1 MTTLEQRL
9 SEALQAGASGV
20 RPAPDLFARVAGSIE
35 ADAQR
40 RRLVL
45 RAGLVVA
52 LFLAALVS
60 LGLGLST
67 YSNGRLVMPWW
78 ALELITTVVLVA
90 MALWLGPFI
99 KRFGRAY
106 AADVF
111 RANPRTGKSYI
122 VLTDI
127 VYYLIFTAYIMFTSR
142 FEPESGWGST
152 VGAAQAQL
160 SMFRVAGILL
170 IIGLLHGL
178 NIVLMPVLGRLFSL
192 NRRLDALNR
201 DADADD

>member
-1 MTTLEQRL
+1 MTTLERRL
-9 SEALQAGASGV
+9 SEALQAGASTV
-20 RPAPDLFARVAGSIE
+20 RPAPDLFARVADSIE
-35 ADAQR
+35 ADAR
-40 RRLVL
+40 RRQLVL
-45 RAGLVVA
+45 RGALVVA

-127 VYYLIFTAYIMFTSR
+127 VYYLIFTAYIMFTAR
-142 FEPESGWGST
+142 FEPDSGWGAT
-152 VGAAQAQL
+152 VGATQAQVSL
-160 SMFRVAGILL
+160 WRVAGILL
-170 IIGLLHGL
+170 IIGILHGL

-201 DADADD
+201 HVDDDD